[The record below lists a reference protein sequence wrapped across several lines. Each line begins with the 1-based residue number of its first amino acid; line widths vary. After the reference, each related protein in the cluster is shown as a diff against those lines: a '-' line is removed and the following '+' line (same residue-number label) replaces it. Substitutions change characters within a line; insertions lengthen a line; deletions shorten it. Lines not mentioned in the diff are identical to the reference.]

1 MTTQA
6 NRTSQTS
13 MASEANPAAL
23 NELVTPVSRQSA
35 GPYAKILLGLGL
47 ALSGAGCT
55 QTTRPPALT
64 EREVASFKET
74 GETYSQA
81 AQFGQVGAQ
90 LTFAHFAS
98 AHPIGKVNEDF
109 ARSSGR
115 GELAAN
121 LTLLAQFGDLSIAR
135 VNESYSKSAGASCG
149 ACNLTAA
156 AALSGKP
163 IEQVNKEYRSGAS
176 WSDQGASILV
186 LAAASSQKPIVSI
199 NALYKENPASGVAG
213 ATLVLGSVVSGSSL
227 ESVAHMYSK
236 TNTLSELR
244 GAQLAALAAIHKCP
258 IDEVNQL
265 WAKSAASRQ
274 AGVHL
279 VQAALL
285 SGKSMAEINYLYS
298 QAPSW
303 SDTGS
308 ALLVLSEAARARA
321 QVDHGT
327 GFIPI
332 MYSERS
338 GKTTHDYF
346 VPVVVPGSSGYE
358 GKVLPLGGISSAE
371 MISK

>member
-1 MTTQA
+1 
-6 NRTSQTS
+6 
-13 MASEANPAAL
+13 MAPDTKPAAL
-23 NELVTPVSRQSA
+23 NELATPAVRQSA

-64 EREVASFKET
+64 DREVASFKET
-74 GETYSQA
+74 GETYAHA

-90 LTFAHFAS
+90 LTFAQRAS
-98 AHPIGKVNEDF
+98 AHSIAKVNGDF
-109 ARSSGR
+109 ARSSGS

-121 LTLLAQFGDLSIAR
+121 LTLLAQVGDLSISR

-149 ACNLTAA
+149 SCNLTAA
-156 AALSGKP
+156 AVLSGRP

-186 LAAASSQKPIVSI
+186 LAAASAQKPIDTI

-227 ESVAHMYSK
+227 DSVAHMYYKAS
-236 TNTLSELR
+236 TLSDCR
-244 GAQLAALAAIHKCP
+244 SAQLAALAAIHKCP
-258 IDEVNQL
+258 IDDVNQL
-265 WAKSAASRQ
+265 WAKSVASRQ

-303 SDTGS
+303 NETGS
-308 ALLVLSEAARARA
+308 ALLVLSETAQARAG
-321 QVDHGT
+321 VDHGT
-327 GFIPI
+327 GFIPF
-332 MYSERS
+332 MYSEHV
-338 GKTTHDYF
+338 GKTKYTYF
-346 VPVVVPGSSGYE
+346 VPIIVPGSSGYE
-358 GKVLPLGGISSAE
+358 GKLLPLGGIRSAE
-371 MISK
+371 VD